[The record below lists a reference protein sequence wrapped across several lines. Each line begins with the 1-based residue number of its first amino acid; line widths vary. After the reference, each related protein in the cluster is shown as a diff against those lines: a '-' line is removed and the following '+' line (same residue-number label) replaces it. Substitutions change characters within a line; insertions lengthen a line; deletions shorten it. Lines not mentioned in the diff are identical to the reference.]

1 MERDL
6 QCNPSEKQKEQCQN
20 ARKSVKIAVKDANK
34 AWLQSEAD
42 KISMMNFQPLRAWN
56 AIKKITNGLQGHHK
70 KAVKA
75 QLQQTNGILATSD
88 EENCEAIRAHFEKKY
103 LAGSQHLNK
112 KLLNPSNNGT
122 SIQTWAIPLQ

>member
-75 QLQQTNGILATSD
+75 QL
-88 EENCEAIRAHFEKKY
+88 
-103 LAGSQHLNK
+103 
-112 KLLNPSNNGT
+112 
-122 SIQTWAIPLQ
+122 